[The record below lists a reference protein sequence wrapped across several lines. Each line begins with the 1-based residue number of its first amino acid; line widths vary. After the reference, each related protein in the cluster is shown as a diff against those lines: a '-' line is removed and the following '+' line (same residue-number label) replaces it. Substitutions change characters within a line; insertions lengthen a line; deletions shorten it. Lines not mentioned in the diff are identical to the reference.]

1 MNHMFDFC
9 MKTISANHMKLFA
22 VTVFKFHLDSVN
34 CRIREWGVVVSS
46 SWYTVENDEVSRLIP
61 FIKVMVF

>member
-1 MNHMFDFC
+1 
-9 MKTISANHMKLFA
+9 MKLFA